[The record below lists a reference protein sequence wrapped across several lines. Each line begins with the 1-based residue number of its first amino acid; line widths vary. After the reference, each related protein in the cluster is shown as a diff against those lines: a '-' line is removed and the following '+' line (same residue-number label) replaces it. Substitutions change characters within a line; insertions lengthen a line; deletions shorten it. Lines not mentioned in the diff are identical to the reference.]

1 MFLLVGI
8 LKSSIQ
14 QAVRVDCYPDA
25 SALFGASL
33 EPRCLQRNCIYQPSG
48 VPNEPWCYF
57 PQETYGYTMTNSVKV
72 TNGYVISLQR
82 LMKYSQ
88 PFPEPID
95 SLKLEIKSLKNS
107 DSTMVLSSKLAY
119 FGASTIV
126 LSNFFDLI
134 V

>member
-1 MFLLVGI
+1 MLLSTIFILKMKIVFQLFLLVGI

-82 LMKYSQ
+82 LTKYSQ

-95 SLKLEIKSLKNS
+95 SLKLEIK
-107 DSTMVLSSKLAY
+107 Y
-119 FGASTIV
+119 WI
-126 LSNFFDLI
+126 
-134 V
+134 